1 MGEPGVGRDTTPNR
15 VRIMKSRILSR
26 LFRKIRE
33 FHRDERGV
41 ESLEWVMSALILAGM
56 IIAFA
61 NNLVDP
67 LFDNLF
73 TALDTVNSG

>member
-1 MGEPGVGRDTTPNR
+1 MYSAIV
-15 VRIMKSRILSR
+15 
-26 LFRKIRE
+26 
-33 FHRDERGV
+33 
-41 ESLEWVMSALILAGM
+41 WVMSALILAGM